1 MAESKGPVIA
11 GVAISFAI
19 LSFVVICLRLFARI
33 YVLKRMGLD
42 DYLIIGACLLSWAFT
57 SVTIVAVKHGM
68 GKHLEDVNPDG
79 LITYA
84 FVVWLSSMF
93 YLACLGFVKT
103 SVCWFYTRLGD
114 KQLTRLS
121 LIMMCVVGCQATSFV
136 LTAAFQCHP
145 IAKAWDTS
153 IPGHCV
159 TINVFYLA
167 NAALNIVTDLI
178 TYSLPIRVILNLHMP
193 AKQKLALGG
202 ILCLGLFACISS
214 IIRITYIP
222 AMLTSSDSTFA
233 ISGAMY
239 WSAIE
244 INVGILASSI
254 PSFKA
259 IASRFLPRL
268 IGEYSS
274 NKGYSGWSSDNGAK
288 RYASGFSRVR
298 EHVFGMSVLETRGE
312 GDTVTGTQIERNT
325 SEERIIVPEGRIF
338 AHTQIETNVEVSPDY
353 LRAAHSFDHPR
364 SVATVGSS

>member
-1 MAESKGPVIA
+1 MAATQGPVIA

-19 LSFVVICLRLFARI
+19 LSFVTICLRLFARI

-57 SVTIVAVKHGM
+57 AVTIVAVKHGM
-68 GKHLEDVNPDG
+68 GQHMVDVDQSG
-79 LITYA
+79 LITYSFA
-84 FVVWLSSMF
+84 VWLSSMF
-93 YLACLGFVKT
+93 YLAALGFVKT

-114 KQLTRLS
+114 KQLTRMS
-121 LIMMCVVGCQATSFV
+121 LVMMCVVGCQATSFV
-136 LTAAFQCHP
+136 LTAAFQCNP
-145 IAKAWDTS
+145 IARAWNTS
-153 IPGHCV
+153 IPGRCV

-167 NAALNIVTDLI
+167 NAALNITTDLL
-178 TYSLPIRVILNLHMP
+178 TYSLPIRVILKLHMP
-193 AKQKLALGG
+193 KKQKLALGG

-222 AMLTSSDSTFA
+222 AMLTSSDSTYA

-274 NKGYSGWSSDNGAK
+274 NRGYGGWSSSNMRK
-288 RYASGFSRVR
+288 EESGFSKGR
-298 EHVFGMSVLETRGE
+298 EHPFDMSILQTQD
-312 GDTVTGTQIERNT
+312 GDAMTGTQIGRNN
-325 SEERIIVPEGRIF
+325 SQERIIIPDGKIY
-338 AHTQIETNVEVSPDY
+338 AHTEIETNVEVSAEYYTRPMQ
-353 LRAAHSFDHPR
+353 SFDIPR
-364 SVATVGSS
+364 SLGTHSS